1 MPNSLQRIAPI
12 LIIGFGLLSLIQSN
26 EDVKIVYPS
35 TWPKPVYDFDENP
48 LSNSKIQLGRKLFYD
63 PILSKD
69 NMVSCASCHLS
80 YTAFTHVDHAISHG
94 IGDSIGIRNSMTL
107 VNLAWSKH
115 FMWDGAINHIE
126 VQALAPISH
135 EDEMGEEVGAVLLK
149 LQSDPNYPVLFV
161 QAFGDS
167 VISSQNMLKAMAEFQ
182 LTFVSANSKYDR
194 VLAGKDHFSEQEEKG
209 YQIFQSKCSSCH
221 TEPLFTNGYFENNG
235 LPVDPNLNDMGRF
248 GITKRSSDSLKFKVP
263 SLRNIEFSQ
272 PYMHDGRFLSLHEVL
287 KHYSEGIH
295 ESNTLSSQLK
305 GGLNIT
311 EDERL
316 NLIHFLLTLTDKEF
330 LFNPDLAYP
339 RNN

>member
-1 MPNSLQRIAPI
+1 
-12 LIIGFGLLSLIQSN
+12 
-26 EDVKIVYPS
+26 
-35 TWPKPVYDFDENP
+35 
-48 LSNSKIQLGRKLFYD
+48 
-63 PILSKD
+63 
-69 NMVSCASCHLS
+69 
-80 YTAFTHVDHAISHG
+80 
-94 IGDSIGIRNSMTL
+94 
-107 VNLAWSKH
+107 
-115 FMWDGAINHIE
+115 MWDGAINHIE

-272 PYMHDGRFLSLHEVL
+272 PYMHDGRFKTIEQVVDFYSDSVQNNRNVDVL
-287 KHYSEGIH
+287 MKKANS
-295 ESNTLSSQLK
+295 
-305 GGLNIT
+305 GGLG
-311 EDERL
+311 L
-316 NLIHFLLTLTDKEF
+316 NKSEKEALIAFMLTMTDSSF
-330 LFNPDLAYP
+330 INDRTLVP
-339 RNN
+339 